1 MTRAVAGPCYA
12 TRARPLSLTWLLTSV
27 LALHEAPGFTATSRG
42 HLAAAILCT
51 SVPTPGPDGQGGDA
65 GASRCPRG
73 QQQRGQ
79 KARPGQACG
88 QPPLCAGSLAPVLA
102 WERRGCSQLT
112 LGSSAGLQRALAHR
126 RREWAA
132 GKAGVSTRS
141 PRHPVSMPAASQTER
156 SSSHHFWLISGE
168 PPPPAGGAGCVREG
182 GATGGS
188 PPPTCTCSAPLD
200 RVWVEDGWASRP
212 RRRPWGA
219 LRTWRLAEAAGPGS
233 VIV

>member
-1 MTRAVAGPCYA
+1 MAPYLSPRLARGSGLYLHVPGPPGCRHPVHPRSRA
-12 TRARPLSLTWLLTSV
+12 
-27 LALHEAPGFTATSRG
+27 
-42 HLAAAILCT
+42 
-51 SVPTPGPDGQGGDA
+51 GPDGRGGGA

-73 QQQRGQ
+73 QRQRGQ

-88 QPPLCAGSLAPVLA
+88 QPPLRAGSLAPVLA
-102 WERRGCSQLT
+102 WERRGCSQRT
-112 LGSSAGLQRALAHR
+112 LGSSAGLQRARAHG

-132 GKAGVSTRS
+132 GKAGVSTQS
-141 PRHPVSMPAASQTER
+141 PRHPVSVPAASQTEG
-156 SSSHHFWLISGE
+156 SSSHRFWLISGE
-168 PPPPAGGAGCVREG
+168 PPPAAGGAGCAREG

-219 LRTWRLAEAAGPGS
+219 LRTQRLAEAAGPGS